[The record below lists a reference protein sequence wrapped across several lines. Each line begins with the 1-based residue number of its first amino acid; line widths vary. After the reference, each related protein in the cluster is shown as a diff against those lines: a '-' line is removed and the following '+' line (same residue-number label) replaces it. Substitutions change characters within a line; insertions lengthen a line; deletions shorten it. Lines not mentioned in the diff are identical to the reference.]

1 MQLYRA
7 LRSALLARKK
17 PTIQGTVIMRNTSS
31 AIRVGNKTYKTNE
44 MIKRVS
50 EEINLLGSR
59 LEEVDSY
66 GPCSSEQQGKIVD
79 MIKIRCELLGS
90 LSKSFD

>member
-1 MQLYRA
+1 
-7 LRSALLARKK
+7 
-17 PTIQGTVIMRNTSS
+17 MRDTSS

-59 LEEVDSY
+59 LDEVDSY

>member
-1 MQLYRA
+1 
-7 LRSALLARKK
+7 
-17 PTIQGTVIMRNTSS
+17 MRNTAS
-31 AIRVGNKTYKTNE
+31 AILVGKKVYKTNE

-59 LEEVDSY
+59 LEEVETFGS
-66 GPCSSEQQGKIVD
+66 CSSEQQNKIVD
-79 MIKIRCELLGS
+79 MIKVRCELLGS

>member
-1 MQLYRA
+1 
-7 LRSALLARKK
+7 
-17 PTIQGTVIMRNTSS
+17 MRNTSS
-31 AIRVGNKTYKTNE
+31 AIRVGDKTYKTNE

-59 LEEVDSY
+59 LEEIESF
-66 GPCSSEQQGKIVD
+66 GPCSSEQQGRIVD

-90 LSKSFD
+90 LSKGFD

>member
-1 MQLYRA
+1 
-7 LRSALLARKK
+7 
-17 PTIQGTVIMRNTSS
+17 MRNTAS
-31 AIRVGNKTYKTNE
+31 AILVGTKMYKTNE

-50 EEINLLGSR
+50 EEISLLGSR
-59 LEEVDSY
+59 LEEVESF
-66 GPCSSEQQGKIVD
+66 GPCSNKQQERIVD